1 MLTDFQLAAIVK
13 KGAKWLVLRI
23 PMHQTLQDT
32 LAASWHTQYVAF
44 TQGTKEIAF
53 DPGYAPEDDERFC
66 VGDYALPDWLNVGGK
81 VQNLDPIS
89 QHENQLDTIKAIIA
103 FARNA
108 QGEELM
114 LAQNFSRSHVI
125 QPGSFLF
132 LEKDNYESPK
142 RPGLTLD
149 SKLSALYVVAQK
161 TLLFHNFRAVNS
173 FLPLADYYKE
183 ASEHEILEILGHER
197 LAPENAA
204 TLAGSA
210 SQWMKKR
217 FAMLKHSGILDQY
230 EAKQI
235 KAHSKGYEVD
245 VKIKDKK
252 IVFPADKN
260 AAKRLLQFLNE
271 ELYKGAITETLYET
285 NSKREAD

>member
-13 KGAKWLVLRI
+13 KGAKWQVLRI
-23 PMHQTLQDT
+23 PMHQALQDT
-32 LAASWHTQYVAF
+32 LAASWHAQYVAF
-44 TQGTKEIAF
+44 THGTKEIAF
-53 DPGYAPEDDERFC
+53 DPGYSPEDDERYC
-66 VGDYALPDWLNVGGK
+66 VGDYALPDWLEVGGK
-81 VQNLDPIS
+81 VQDLDPIS

-108 QGEELM
+108 QGEELI

-125 QPGSFLF
+125 QPGRFLF

-161 TLLFHNFRAVNS
+161 TLLFHNFRAANS

-183 ASEHEILEILGHER
+183 ASEHEILEILAHER

-204 TLAGSA
+204 ALASSA

-245 VKIKDKK
+245 VQIKGGK

>member
-13 KGAKWLVLRI
+13 KGAKWQVLRI
-23 PMHQTLQDT
+23 PLHQALQDT
-32 LAASWHTQYVAF
+32 LAASWHAQYAAF
-44 TQGTKEIAF
+44 TQGTKAIAF

-66 VGDYALPDWLNVGGK
+66 VQDYVLPDWLNVGGK

-89 QHENQLDTIKAIIA
+89 QQQNQLDAIKAIIA

-108 QGEELM
+108 QGEALM

-142 RPGLTLD
+142 KPGLTLD
-149 SKLSALYVVAQK
+149 SKLCALYLVAQK
-161 TLLFHNFRAVNS
+161 TLLFHNFRAANS
-173 FLPLADYYKE
+173 FLPLTDFYQE
-183 ASEHEILEILGHER
+183 ATEHEILEILGHER
-197 LAPENAA
+197 LAPEDAA
-204 TLAGSA
+204 ALAGSA

-245 VKIKDKK
+245 VKIKDEK

>member
-13 KGAKWLVLRI
+13 KGTKWQVLRI
-23 PMHQTLQDT
+23 PMHQALQDT
-32 LAASWHTQYVAF
+32 LAASWHAQYVAF

-53 DPGYAPEDDERFC
+53 DPGYAPEDNERFC
-66 VGDYALPDWLNVGGK
+66 VGDYALPDWLEVGSK
-81 VQNLDPIS
+81 VQDLDPVS
-89 QHENQLDTIKAIIA
+89 QHENQLDAIKAIIA

-149 SKLSALYVVAQK
+149 SKLGALYLVAQK
-161 TLLFHNFRAVNS
+161 KLLFHNFRAANS
-173 FLPLADYYKE
+173 FLPLADFYQE
-183 ASEHEILEILGHER
+183 ATEHEIIEILGHER
-197 LAPENAA
+197 LAPENAQA
-204 TLAGSA
+204 LASGA

-245 VKIKDKK
+245 VQIKGGK

-260 AAKRLLQFLNE
+260 AVKRLLQFLNE

>member
-1 MLTDFQLAAIVK
+1 MLTDFQLAAIIK
-13 KGAKWLVLRI
+13 KGAKWQVLRI
-23 PMHQTLQDT
+23 PMHQVLQDT
-32 LAASWHTQYVAF
+32 LAASWHAQYLAF
-44 TQGTKEIAF
+44 TQGAKEIAF
-53 DPGYAPEDDERFC
+53 DVGYAPEDDERFC
-66 VGDYALPDWLNVGGK
+66 VQGYALPDWLDVGGK

-89 QHENQLDTIKAIIA
+89 QHENQLGAIKAIIA

-108 QGEELM
+108 QGEELL

-149 SKLSALYVVAQK
+149 SKLSALYVVAK
-161 TLLFHNFRAVNS
+161 KKLLFHNFRSANS
-173 FLPLADYYKE
+173 FLPLADFYEE
-183 ASEHEILEILGHER
+183 ATEHDILEILMHER
-197 LAPENAA
+197 LAPENAQ
-204 TLAGSA
+204 TLASGA
-210 SQWMKKR
+210 SQWMKRR

-245 VKIKDKK
+245 VKIKDGK
-252 IVFPADKN
+252 IVFPADKTS
-260 AAKRLLQFLNE
+260 ARRLLQFLNE

>member
-13 KGAKWLVLRI
+13 KGAQWQVLRI
-23 PMHQTLQDT
+23 PLHQALQDT
-32 LAASWHTQYVAF
+32 LAASWHAQYVAF
-44 TQGTKEIAF
+44 TQGTKAIAF

-66 VGDYALPDWLNVGGK
+66 VEDYALPDWLNVGGK
-81 VQNLDPIS
+81 VQALDPIG
-89 QHENQLDTIKAIIA
+89 QQPNQLDAIKAIIA

-108 QGEELM
+108 QGEDLM

-125 QPGSFLF
+125 QPGRFLF
-132 LEKDNYESPK
+132 MAQDTYESMQQ
-142 RPGLTLD
+142 PGLVLEG
-149 SKLSALYVVAQK
+149 KLSVVYVAAQQK
-161 TLLFHNFRAVNS
+161 LLFHNFRAANS

-183 ASEHEILEILGHER
+183 ASEQEILDVLKHER

-204 TLAGSA
+204 AVAGSA

-217 FAMLKHSGILDQY
+217 FALLKHSGVLDEY
-230 EAKQI
+230 DAKQI
-235 KAHSKGYEVD
+235 KAHSKGYEID
-245 VKIKDKK
+245 VQVKAGK
-252 IVFPADKN
+252 IVFPAEKE

-271 ELYKGAITETLYET
+271 ELYKGAITKKLYET